1 MAELDPTTFRPETRA
16 LHSGQKPDPATNARA
31 VPIYATTSYVFDDA
45 AHAARLFGLQ
55 EFGNIYTRIMNPTTD
70 VFEQR
75 VAALE
80 GGVAALGLASGQAAE
95 TLSIL
100 NLARTGDNIVSSSS
114 IYGGTYNLFP
124 HTLPKIGITTTFVDG
139 TDPSAFGRAIDEK
152 TKAVFLELI
161 GNPRLD
167 IHDLA
172 SIADVAH
179 ARGVPVI
186 VDNTF
191 APLLAQP
198 IKHGADIVIHSATKW
213 IGGHGTAIGGVVVD
227 GGTFDWAASASGS
240 SRTSS
245 TRIRRTTAIS
255 YTAAFGNLAFILK
268 LRVQGLRDIG
278 AALSPFNAFLFLQGL
293 ETLPLRITRHSE
305 NALAVAKWLETRPE
319 VTWVSYPGLESH
331 PSHKLA
337 KRYLTGG
344 FGGVVTFGVKGGVEA
359 GRRLIDNVQIFSLLA
374 NVGDAK
380 SLIIH
385 PASTTHSQ
393 LEPEEQLATGTSPR
407 TSSGCRSV
415 SSTSTTSSQT
425 SSRRWPQPPPRT
437 RPTAS
442 SSARPG
448 DGRARTTRATA
459 VARPVRS
466 RWLVLRPGPAA
477 SNRSL
482 SGRSSSTIGTTLP
495 ALTVAYRHDGPGPDE
510 APAGPGDPRADR
522 VGRRGRRLVGA
533 AHRAGPGARHG
544 PVRGPGGEPARRP
557 LRDDRPDLARS
568 RDRAAVRRRRSRASR
583 RATRH
588 APNGASSMHSG
599 SNASSSSSAARS
611 AGWSRSRSRST
622 RPEAVRAVMPIA
634 APAATGPMAVA
645 WNHLQIQLIDRLG
658 LDGLALARELA
669 MTTYR
674 SEADFDERFGRDD
687 RARRYAVDRQ
697 LSRPSGAKARSTDST
712 RRHTAILAGAM
723 DRHDIGVAWG
733 GLDGAFARWRAAGRD

>member
-16 LHSGQKPDPATNARA
+16 LHSGQKPDPTTNARA

-80 GGVAALGLASGQAAE
+80 GGVAALGVSSGQAAE

-100 NLARTGDNIVSSSS
+100 NLARAGDNIVASSSL
-114 IYGGTYNLFP
+114 YGGTYNLFT
-124 HTLPKIGITTTFVDG
+124 HTLPKIGITTTYVDG
-139 TDPSAFGRAIDEK
+139 SDPSAFGRAINEK

-167 IHDLA
+167 VHDLA

-198 IKHGADIVIHSATKW
+198 IQHGADIVIHSATKW

-227 GGTFDWAASASGS
+227 GGTFDWAASERFKQDFVDPDPSYHG
-240 SRTSS
+240 
-245 TRIRRTTAIS
+245 IS
-255 YTAAFGNLAFILK
+255 YTGAFGNLAFILK
-268 LRVQGLRDIG
+268 LRVQGLRDVG

-305 NALAVAKWLETRPE
+305 NALSVAKWLETRPE

-344 FGGVVTFGVKGGVEA
+344 FGGIVTFGVKGGVEA
-359 GRRLIDNVQIFSLLA
+359 GRKLIDNVQIFSLLA

-393 LEPEEQLATGTSPR
+393 LEPEEQASTGVTPDLIR
-407 TSSGCRSV
+407 LSV
-415 SSTSTTSSQT
+415 GLEHIDDLIADLEQ
-425 SSRRWPQPPPRT
+425 
-437 RPTAS
+437 
-442 SSARPG
+442 
-448 DGRARTTRATA
+448 
-459 VARPVRS
+459 
-466 RWLVLRPGPAA
+466 
-477 SNRSL
+477 
-482 SGRSSSTIGTTLP
+482 
-495 ALTVAYRHDGPGPDE
+495 ALTAATVESPNDE
-510 APAGPGDPRADR
+510 A
-522 VGRRGRRLVGA
+522 LVG
-533 AHRAGPGARHG
+533 
-544 PVRGPGGEPARRP
+544 VGG
-557 LRDDRPDLARS
+557 
-568 RDRAAVRRRRSRASR
+568 
-583 RATRH
+583 
-588 APNGASSMHSG
+588 
-599 SNASSSSSAARS
+599 
-611 AGWSRSRSRST
+611 
-622 RPEAVRAVMPIA
+622 
-634 APAATGPMAVA
+634 
-645 WNHLQIQLIDRLG
+645 
-658 LDGLALARELA
+658 
-669 MTTYR
+669 
-674 SEADFDERFGRDD
+674 
-687 RARRYAVDRQ
+687 
-697 LSRPSGAKARSTDST
+697 
-712 RRHTAILAGAM
+712 
-723 DRHDIGVAWG
+723 
-733 GLDGAFARWRAAGRD
+733 

>member
-16 LHSGQKPDPATNARA
+16 LHSGQKPDSSTNARA

-80 GGVAALGLASGQAAE
+80 GGVAALGVASGQAAE
-95 TLSIL
+95 TLTIL
-100 NLARTGDNIVSSSS
+100 NLARAGDNIVSSSS
-114 IYGGTYNLFP
+114 LYGGTYNLFT
-124 HTLPKIGITTTFVDG
+124 HTLPKIGITTTYVDG
-139 TDPSAFGRAIDEK
+139 SDPSAFGRAINDK

-167 IHDLA
+167 VHDLA

-191 APLLAQP
+191 APLIAHP

-227 GGTFDWAASASGS
+227 AGTFDWTASERFKQDFVDPDPSYHG
-240 SRTSS
+240 
-245 TRIRRTTAIS
+245 IS
-255 YTAAFGNLAFILK
+255 YTGAFGNLAFILK

-319 VTWVSYPGLESH
+319 VSWVSYPGLESH

-337 KRYLTGG
+337 TRYLSGG
-344 FGGVVTFGVKGGVEA
+344 FGGVVTFGVKGGAEA

-393 LEPEEQLATGTSPR
+393 LTAEEQISTGTTEDLVR
-407 TSSGCRSV
+407 LSV
-415 SSTSTTSSQT
+415 GLEHVDDLLADLEQALAAA
-425 SSRRWPQPPPRT
+425 
-437 RPTAS
+437 TAD
-442 SSARPG
+442 SSAEG
-448 DGRARTTRATA
+448 D
-459 VARPVRS
+459 
-466 RWLVLRPGPAA
+466 
-477 SNRSL
+477 
-482 SGRSSSTIGTTLP
+482 
-495 ALTVAYRHDGPGPDE
+495 
-510 APAGPGDPRADR
+510 
-522 VGRRGRRLVGA
+522 LVGA
-533 AHRAGPGARHG
+533 AG
-544 PVRGPGGEPARRP
+544 
-557 LRDDRPDLARS
+557 
-568 RDRAAVRRRRSRASR
+568 
-583 RATRH
+583 
-588 APNGASSMHSG
+588 
-599 SNASSSSSAARS
+599 
-611 AGWSRSRSRST
+611 
-622 RPEAVRAVMPIA
+622 
-634 APAATGPMAVA
+634 
-645 WNHLQIQLIDRLG
+645 
-658 LDGLALARELA
+658 
-669 MTTYR
+669 
-674 SEADFDERFGRDD
+674 
-687 RARRYAVDRQ
+687 
-697 LSRPSGAKARSTDST
+697 
-712 RRHTAILAGAM
+712 
-723 DRHDIGVAWG
+723 
-733 GLDGAFARWRAAGRD
+733 